1 MEKEIVNKS
10 THKKN
15 KTLIFL
21 IVILLLAGLGVGI
34 YFLVTNLSKQTC
46 IIRTYYGDVLVETFE
61 VKEGDSFDLN
71 QITYE
76 GYEILGIYDNRDLS
90 GDALTGKI
98 KIKKNINLFLNCE
111 RLFNIKLV
119 NDTEIINVYG
129 KDGEV
134 VQNPMIPAKEH
145 AKFLGWGLNG
155 EIILSPTLPYVINTS
170 EFSDYVLTLTAIW
183 EDAFVL
189 SFNMNGGQQ
198 IENMYAFS
206 GESLTLPAANRDHYV
221 FIGWKTDDDII
232 LNVGDKIELFSNK
245 ILYATWREEQYTISF
260 DTKDNGIIDSIDV
273 HYGEEIN
280 LLAVDAVGMVFNGW
294 NFNYQIFSSNNQ
306 FIVPDLGNDGEVV
319 CFVAN
324 FSPEIYFLNFNSN
337 GGNVINKIKV
347 TYQDEIILP
356 TVSKE
361 GYTFAGWEYNGKT
374 LKDNYIVEDFGE
386 NECNVTLNAIWE
398 VEKYVISFDGLGYQ
412 EFDDVE
418 MIYGQTWNLPS
429 FPKVEGYDFNGWT
442 LNNSILNGYVPDL
455 GDNGEKFIAVADLTI
470 KSYTFILNLNG
481 GFFDGST
488 ELVKTIQA
496 NYGDDISFPVAI
508 KEGYDFLGW
517 ECEDKLFSGNYKVE
531 DLDDFITKNPN
542 VISCNALWD
551 PHTITITFDY
561 GEKEI
566 VSGGDVE
573 KISYIVGTDLS
584 NLPTPTYVEPYYFVG
599 WSISSSEYIQPKEI
613 TADITLFA
621 IIEQK

>member
-260 DTKDNGIIDSIDV
+260 DTK
-273 HYGEEIN
+273 
-280 LLAVDAVGMVFNGW
+280 
-294 NFNYQIFSSNNQ
+294 
-306 FIVPDLGNDGEVV
+306 V
-319 CFVAN
+319 C
-324 FSPEIYFLNFNSN
+324 
-337 GGNVINKIKV
+337 
-347 TYQDEIILP
+347 
-356 TVSKE
+356 
-361 GYTFAGWEYNGKT
+361 W
-374 LKDNYIVEDFGE
+374 
-386 NECNVTLNAIWE
+386 
-398 VEKYVISFDGLGYQ
+398 
-412 EFDDVE
+412 
-418 MIYGQTWNLPS
+418 
-429 FPKVEGYDFNGWT
+429 
-442 LNNSILNGYVPDL
+442 
-455 GDNGEKFIAVADLTI
+455 
-470 KSYTFILNLNG
+470 
-481 GFFDGST
+481 
-488 ELVKTIQA
+488 
-496 NYGDDISFPVAI
+496 
-508 KEGYDFLGW
+508 
-517 ECEDKLFSGNYKVE
+517 
-531 DLDDFITKNPN
+531 
-542 VISCNALWD
+542 
-551 PHTITITFDY
+551 
-561 GEKEI
+561 
-566 VSGGDVE
+566 
-573 KISYIVGTDLS
+573 LS
-584 NLPTPTYVEPYYFVG
+584 ML
-599 WSISSSEYIQPKEI
+599 
-613 TADITLFA
+613 
-621 IIEQK
+621 